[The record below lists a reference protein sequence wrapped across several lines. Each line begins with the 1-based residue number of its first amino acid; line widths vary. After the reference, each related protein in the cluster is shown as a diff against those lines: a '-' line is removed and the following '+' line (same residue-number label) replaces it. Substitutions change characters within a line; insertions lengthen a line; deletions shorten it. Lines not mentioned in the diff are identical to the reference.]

1 MHFLK
6 RWAALWLCGLLIM
19 LAGCDSAPGPE
30 SLALRPPV
38 LSDFAFSPQRVVFDE
53 LPPSQING
61 DEVEVPVEISVI
73 ATGPDRPVDRV
84 EYVIQ
89 TPFSS
94 TSALLTG
101 IMTSAGGNRY
111 TASAT
116 ISISADEI
124 ANYTVV
130 VYAVDTD
137 SRLSGEARGQ
147 IRYTRTFEQG
157 DPPVIDAIEAPDTV
171 TRPAAGEPAT
181 TLSIVAVVSD
191 PDGLNNIQRVEF
203 WNVNTPNNKIPLCDD
218 GGDQPCG
225 VSTDSGDEMAND
237 GRYTR
242 VIFITSTN
250 TPGVNTFAF
259 QATDRSG
266 LTSEIVQ
273 KQITV
278 Q

>member
-1 MHFLK
+1 MHFSK
-6 RWAALWLCGLLIM
+6 RWAVGCLCGLLIM
-19 LAGCDSAPGPE
+19 MAACDSAPGPE

-38 LSDFAFSPQRVVFDE
+38 LSEFTFSPQRVVFDQ
-53 LPPSQING
+53 LPPGQVNG
-61 DEVEVPVEISVI
+61 DEVEVPVEISVV
-73 ATGPDRPVDRV
+73 ATGPDRPVNRV

-94 TSALLTG
+94 TTALVAGT
-101 IMTSAGGNRY
+101 MTAAGGNRY
-111 TASAT
+111 TASTT
-116 ISISADEI
+116 ITISADEI

-130 VYAVDTD
+130 VYAVDED

-218 GGDQPCG
+218 GGGQPCG
-225 VSTDSGDEMAND
+225 VSTDSGDETAND

-250 TPGVNTFAF
+250 SPGVNTFAF